1 MTVIRPNSIS
11 GINSITANGG
21 DINLF
26 RADGT
31 KADIPI
37 VNNITAGVVTATT
50 FKGAIDA
57 TTGTF
62 SGNLGVGGVL
72 TYEDVTNIDS
82 VGVITARST
91 VSIAD
96 SIVHTGDT
104 NTSLRFPAADTIT
117 AETGGLERLRI
128 DNDGRLLIGTTT
140 EGHAAGDNLTVADSS
155 NAGITIRSGTSNNG
169 VIYFSDGTSGSA
181 EYKGAVQYNHTDNY
195 LRFYTNGAEKL
206 RIDSGGNVTTPNNPA
221 FAAKGVG
228 GSWVTVA
235 GSGDGVY
242 SLGNTAHSGSNYYT
256 NLNWASNNQSGGTD
270 NRGSHWNNTTARFT
284 APVAGY
290 YYFDINLYV
299 KYSGQ
304 KTLHTMPYVGNTF
317 TGTYD
322 SSINTVVGGSS
333 AYVQYPRTNRSI
345 TVYLTA
351 NNTFEWKVYSQT
363 SIDVYPNYCWISGY
377 LIG

>member
-1 MTVIRPNSIS
+1 MASNLRVDSIVPTTS
-11 GINSITANGG
+11 GNVSIG
-21 DINLF
+21 
-26 RADGT
+26 
-31 KADIPI
+31 
-37 VNNITAGVVTATT
+37 TATGGVT
-50 FKGAIDA
+50 IP
-57 TTGTF
+57 
-62 SGNLGVGGVL
+62 GNLGISGVL

-82 VGVITARST
+82 IGIITARST

-128 DNDGRLLIGTTT
+128 DNEGRLLIGTTT
-140 EGHAAGDNLTVADSS
+140 EGHAAGDNLTVADSG

-169 VIYFSDGTSGSA
+169 VVYFSDGTSGA
-181 EYKGAVQYNHTDNY
+181 NEYRGAVQYNHTDNY

-221 FAAKGVG
+221 FATKGVG
-228 GSWVTVA
+228 GSWVTLA
-235 GSGDGVY
+235 GSGDGTY
-242 SLGNTAHSGSNYYT
+242 SLGNTAHSGSNYNT

-270 NRGSHWNNTTARFT
+270 NRGSHWNNTAARFT

-290 YYFDINLYV
+290 YHFDINLYV

-304 KTLHTMPYVGNTF
+304 KTLHLMPYVGTTF

-322 SSINTVVGGSS
+322 SSISTVVGGSS

-345 TVYLTA
+345 NVYLTA